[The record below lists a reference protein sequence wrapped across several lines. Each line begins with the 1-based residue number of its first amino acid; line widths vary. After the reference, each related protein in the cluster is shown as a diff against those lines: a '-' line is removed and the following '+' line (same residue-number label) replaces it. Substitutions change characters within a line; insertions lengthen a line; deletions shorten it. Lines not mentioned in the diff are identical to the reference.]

1 MIMTKFARTITKF
14 AKTSLQN
21 IKSRHNTYRNV
32 NCKAKFFIEKYLIK
46 IFRLKS
52 VKI

>member
-21 IKSRHNTYRNV
+21 IKNSHNTYRNV
-32 NCKAKFFIEKYLIK
+32 NCKAKFFYRK
-46 IFRLKS
+46 IFNKN
-52 VKI
+52 I